1 VEATVSHRCSQQQQ
15 SLDGFLSNQVEVAQ
29 QQSQLLLGALERLG
43 AGGRYF
49 GIPGKDNNM
58 ECLTVPMERE
68 RGGDFRNTFF
78 LCVCVWCVSKCVPSS
93 PCEEGG
99 ST

>member
-1 VEATVSHRCSQQQQ
+1 MEATVSHRFSQQQQ

-68 RGGDFRNTFF
+68 RERGGDFRNTFF
-78 LCVCVWCVSKCVPSS
+78 FCVCVCGV
-93 PCEEGG
+93 
-99 ST
+99 

>member
-1 VEATVSHRCSQQQQ
+1 MEATVSHRFSQQQQ

-78 LCVCVWCVSKCVPSS
+78 FLCVCVCVV
-93 PCEEGG
+93 CEQVC
-99 ST
+99 SFLSL

>member
-1 VEATVSHRCSQQQQ
+1 MEATVSHRFSQQQQ

-68 RGGDFRNTFF
+68 REEVIFEIHFF
-78 LCVCVWCVSKCVPSS
+78 FCVCVCVCGV
-93 PCEEGG
+93 
-99 ST
+99 

>member
-1 VEATVSHRCSQQQQ
+1 VGATVSHRFSQQQQ

-43 AGGRYF
+43 AGGSYF

-68 RGGDFRNTFF
+68 REREREEAIFEIFF
-78 LCVCVWCVSKCVPSS
+78 FCVCVV
-93 PCEEGG
+93 CEQVC
-99 ST
+99 SFLSL

>member
-1 VEATVSHRCSQQQQ
+1 MEATVSHRFSQQQQ

-68 RGGDFRNTFF
+68 REREEVIFEILFF
-78 LCVCVWCVSKCVPSS
+78 FVCVCVV
-93 PCEEGG
+93 CEQVC
-99 ST
+99 SFLSL

>member
-1 VEATVSHRCSQQQQ
+1 MGATVSHRFSQQQQ

-43 AGGRYF
+43 AGGSYF

-68 RGGDFRNTFF
+68 REEAIFEIFF
-78 LCVCVWCVSKCVPSS
+78 FCVCVV
-93 PCEEGG
+93 CEQVC
-99 ST
+99 SFLSL

>member
-1 VEATVSHRCSQQQQ
+1 MWGQRFHRFSQQQQ

-43 AGGRYF
+43 AGGSYF

-68 RGGDFRNTFF
+68 RGGDFRNIVF
-78 LCVCVWCVSKCVPSS
+78 CVCVCGV
-93 PCEEGG
+93 
-99 ST
+99 

>member
-1 VEATVSHRCSQQQQ
+1 MGATVSHRFSQQQQ

-43 AGGRYF
+43 AGGSYF
-49 GIPGKDNNM
+49 GIPGKDNHM

-68 RGGDFRNTFF
+68 RRRFSKYFF
-78 LCVCVWCVSKCVPSS
+78 FCVCVV
-93 PCEEGG
+93 CEQVC
-99 ST
+99 SFLSL